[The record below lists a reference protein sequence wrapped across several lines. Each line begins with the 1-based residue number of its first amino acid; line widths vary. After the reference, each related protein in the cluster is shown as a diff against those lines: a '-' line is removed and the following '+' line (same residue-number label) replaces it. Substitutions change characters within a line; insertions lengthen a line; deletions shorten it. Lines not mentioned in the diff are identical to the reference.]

1 MWMQNS
7 TSVQQIF
14 LSTHS
19 PDLLDQFTE
28 GFRKGEVALFVCDLD
43 AEESIHQVDPAKL
56 ELFFQNGYD
65 LGDMYRVGEPRLG
78 GWPF

>member
-1 MWMQNS
+1 M
-7 TSVQQIF
+7 
-14 LSTHS
+14 
-19 PDLLDQFTE
+19 
-28 GFRKGEVALFVCDLD
+28 FVCDLD